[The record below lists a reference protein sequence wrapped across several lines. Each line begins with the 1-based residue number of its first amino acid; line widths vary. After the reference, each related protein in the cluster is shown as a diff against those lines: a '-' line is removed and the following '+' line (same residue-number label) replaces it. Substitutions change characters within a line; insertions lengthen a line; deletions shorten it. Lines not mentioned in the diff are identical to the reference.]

1 MGERIPVVPVA
12 SRAPGMLAGIFGGS
26 GSGSHPELVIVIILV
41 VTAVIATVVV
51 SIRHRTGGSYM
62 RTVAAPVSTR
72 TQGVDGARTTPDA
85 TLRLSR
91 VWTGVFGSNE
101 EWPIAIDGAVVGAVA
116 NNETVDVSVEPGA
129 HTLRL
134 GTGRHRSGERTF
146 ELAQDEVVGFQC
158 HGPRMWPIWL
168 AALVKSDLWISL
180 RRD

>member
-1 MGERIPVVPVA
+1 MGDRTPVMPPA
-12 SRAPGMLAGIFGGS
+12 SRAHSMLAGIFGGG

-51 SIRHRTGGSYM
+51 SIRHRSGGGDM
-62 RTVAAPVSTR
+62 RTVTAPAGTH
-72 TQGVDGARTTPDA
+72 TQGAGGAHTTPDA

-134 GTGRHRSGERTF
+134 GTGRHRSGEQTF
-146 ELAQDEVVGFQC
+146 DVAQDEVVGFQC

-168 AALVKSDLWISL
+168 AALIKSDLWISL
-180 RRD
+180 RRE